1 MKEIN
6 VLIVEA
12 YKTSDGL
19 LYEHERDAVE
29 HESQLLFYKEL
40 NTIIDDYTSEIPFT
54 LSNGEYMEFIKSKQ
68 SQLKEIFK
76 LL

>member
-6 VLIVEA
+6 VLVVEA

-19 LYEHERDAVE
+19 LYEHKRDAVE

-54 LSNGEYMEFIKSKQ
+54 LSNTEYREFIKCKQ
-68 SQLKEIFK
+68 SELKEIFK